1 MKQKEMLQEKRKQQL
16 EELGWDES
24 DNNKKGETRL
34 NFEKS
39 NKNKKKVKRFKSL
52 SGLGEGLYLANQF
65 TPEDKD
71 IKTKD

>member
-52 SGLGEGLYLANQF
+52 SGLGEGLYLAN
-65 TPEDKD
+65 
-71 IKTKD
+71 